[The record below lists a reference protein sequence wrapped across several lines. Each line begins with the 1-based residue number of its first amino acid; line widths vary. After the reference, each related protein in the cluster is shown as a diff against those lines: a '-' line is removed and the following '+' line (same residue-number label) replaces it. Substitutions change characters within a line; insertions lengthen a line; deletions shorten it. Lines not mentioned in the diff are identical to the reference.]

1 MFTSFLKSFQ
11 TLFQSPRKIQP
22 TAWSWPLLGLVLL
35 STAIAI
41 YGINWG
47 LPDWKSWAADELIPE
62 KVLEAIDQHFAN
74 GWHYK
79 YPPVHYYFLAIL
91 YSPLLVLKQLGW
103 ISFENL
109 KIYTL
114 LFYINRSLSVV
125 MGVGTILLIAKLGQQ
140 VFDRK
145 TGWLAAL
152 GMTLTPLYVYYAKI
166 ANLDIPVLF
175 WTIAFLIIYIE
186 ILKHHRLRDYV
197 LGAVIAAI
205 AVCTKDQFYGFC
217 ILTPFFVI
225 GHFWQ
230 RQRQTNPNFSL
241 GQAMRDRRVGY
252 GLSAGIGSFLI
263 LQNVIFNFEGFIDRF
278 NLILYGGAS
287 IRPRYE
293 ESWGGQ
299 WEMLTQS
306 FHHWQFSF
314 GWLLWVSCLL
324 GLGFYLWQC
333 FKPLKVQPIA
343 PNFAAS
349 LRNSSGDQFPENQ
362 PRDRRSL
369 GELSDSYQRNWLPLY
384 LWVPAVSYY
393 LFYIAPILYNDVRYL
408 MPIMPIFVLFAGY
421 GMAQLCD
428 RARPWFIPGTM
439 ATTLVLVYSLGYSW
453 TINSLMTHDSR
464 YFVEEWMRSQIPPQE
479 QVLEIGI
486 EKYLP
491 RSTGF
496 QVQAIEEPNLQQVEA
511 IQPRWII
518 ISSGYDQR
526 RFPQDSPGYAV
537 LEQLQNGQLG
547 YELMLKYQTRPKWYW
562 FDRAEVTYRL
572 LDDMKIYS
580 NFDKID
586 PEISIYRSNKP

>member
-1 MFTSFLKSFQ
+1 MLTNFLKSSQ
-11 TLFQSPRKIQP
+11 AILQSPRKIQP
-22 TAWSWPLLGLVLL
+22 TPWSWPLLGLVLL
-35 STAIAI
+35 STGIAI

-47 LPDWKSWAADELIPE
+47 LPDWKGWAADELTPE
-62 KVLEAIDQHFAN
+62 RVLEAIDQHFAN

-103 ISFENL
+103 ISFEDL
-109 KIYTL
+109 KTYTL

-125 MGVGTILLIAKLGQQ
+125 MGVGTILLIAQLGRQ

-175 WTIAFLIIYIE
+175 WSIAFLIVYIE

-197 LGAVIAAI
+197 LGAIVAAI

-230 RQRQTNPNFSL
+230 RQRRSDPTFSL
-241 GQAMRDRRVGY
+241 WQALRDRRVGY
-252 GLSAGIGSFLI
+252 GLGAGIAAFLI
-263 LQNVIFNFEGFIDRF
+263 LQNAVFNFQGFIDRF

-293 ESWGGQ
+293 ESWRGQ
-299 WEMLTQS
+299 WEMLVQS

-314 GWLLWVSCLL
+314 GWPLWVMSML

-333 FKPLKVQPIA
+333 LKLRKPQLIA
-343 PNFAAS
+343 QESTPN
-349 LRNSSGDQFPENQ
+349 LDN
-362 PRDRRSL
+362 
-369 GELSDSYQRNWLPLY
+369 QRNWLPLY

-393 LFYIAPILYNDVRYL
+393 LFYVAPIFYNDVRYL
-408 MPIMPIFVLFAGY
+408 MPLMPIFVLFAGY
-421 GMAQLCD
+421 AMTKLCD
-428 RARPWFIPGTM
+428 RARSWFFPGTM
-439 ATTLVLVYSLGYSW
+439 LTTLVLFYSLGYSW

-479 QVLEIGI
+479 LILEVGI

-496 QVQAIEEPNLQQVEA
+496 QVKTLEEPNLQQLQA

-526 RFPQDSPGYAV
+526 RFPTNSPGHTFF
-537 LEQLQNGQLG
+537 EQLQNGQLD
-547 YELMLKYQTRPKWYW
+547 YELMLKYQTIPKWYW
-562 FDRAEVTYRL
+562 FDRAEVTYRF